1 MYAFT
6 GLPAISPQDLT
17 VSSTPLSTQQ
27 LSRDAFLGSHVV
39 DARRNRREASSLRL
53 GKHRSVRFLSLLTAR

>member
-17 VSSTPLSTQQ
+17 VTSAPLAAQQ
-27 LSRDAFLGSHVV
+27 LSRDAFLGSLVGE
-39 DARRNRREASSLRL
+39 ARRERRKTSPLRRD
-53 GKHRSVRFLSLLTAR
+53 KHRSIRFLSLLTAR